1 MNTNTRPYM
10 EFGSNPFSDVEN
22 IRKAALNEASN
33 DPKLNS
39 NKGFASY
46 YQLYSDAYTCI
57 NNWRKSASN
66 AELHAKLNGMNP
78 ELVSQQ
84 VRKIAKL
91 GHDIELINSQPIGNY
106 SERFRQ
112 LYSKIASFIIQES
125 KCLPVLTS
133 ELKEVMEDVKQV
145 AVH

>member
-1 MNTNTRPYM
+1 
-10 EFGSNPFSDVEN
+10 
-22 IRKAALNEASN
+22 
-33 DPKLNS
+33 
-39 NKGFASY
+39 
-46 YQLYSDAYTCI
+46 
-57 NNWRKSASN
+57 
-66 AELHAKLNGMNP
+66 MNP